1 MISSLVY
8 VVFYFGIFLH
18 LDVHCMSTLCGLG
31 RGVDIRLNGS
41 EGEYRGDGQDNKRL
55 SDYAWNGRIGYDRRK
70 VLTERV
76 D

>member
-1 MISSLVY
+1 MFTS
-8 VVFYFGIFLH
+8 IF
-18 LDVHCMSTLCGLG
+18 DLG
-31 RGVDIRLNGS
+31 RGVDIRLNVS